1 MTEMGWP
8 HLLAF
13 TLTLPAAMAAPVPAR
28 IPLNHLAVDLVVRAV
43 LAALWA
49 TPAARAGHLRLK
61 PARDRAT
68 GAVPGAP
75 GLRLLFDR

>member
-13 TLTLPAAMAAPVPAR
+13 TFTLPAAMAAPVPAR
-28 IPLNHLAVDLVVRAV
+28 IPLNHLAGDLVV
-43 LAALWA
+43 
-49 TPAARAGHLRLK
+49 RAGHLRLRQ
-61 PARDRAT
+61 ARDRAA